1 MIGERGEWGAL
12 NAARTGLPLHP
23 SDVCVL
29 GIQRGRCAC
38 IEGTEERMCVHC
50 GEYVYLHASGAHV
63 YIGGTKGIDIARFPS
78 QFTDQDSLTT

>member
-1 MIGERGEWGAL
+1 MG
-12 NAARTGLPLHP
+12 GLKCCPNRP
-23 SDVCVL
+23 ASSSFRRVCVL